1 MLVGIDWTT
10 HALQEDEDEDEEE
23 EETLGRKILNKRKRI
38 NDDMIMYLDFILN
51 YMNLWPVIS
60 LIHST

>member
-10 HALQEDEDEDEEE
+10 HALHEDEDEDEE

-38 NDDMIMYLDFILN
+38 NDDMIMYLDFTLN
-51 YMNLWPVIS
+51 YMNLLPVIS